1 MEVYM
6 TTKALTR
13 ANDFFPSVF
22 EDFLK
27 PWNEMTGMHGL
38 MGKTFTMPAVNITED
53 NDFYKISLAAP
64 GLEKKDFSIDV
75 EGNMLTISSE
85 KEENKETKNERLTR
99 KEYNYSSFSR
109 SFTLPEAVVAEK
121 IEAVYEGGELKV
133 MLPKREEAKKAIPS
147 KHITVK

>member
-1 MEVYM
+1 M

-22 EDFLK
+22 EDFFK

-38 MGKTFTMPAVNITED
+38 MGKTFTMPAVNVTED
-53 NDFYKISLAAP
+53 KDFYKISLAAP
-64 GLEKKDFSIDV
+64 GLEKKDFNIDV

-85 KEENKETKNERLTR
+85 KEEKKEEKNERLTR

-109 SFTLPEAVVAEK
+109 SFTLPEAVMTEK

-133 MLPKREEAKKAIPS
+133 MLPKKDEAKKAIPS
-147 KHITVK
+147 KHITIK

>member
-13 ANDFFPSVF
+13 TNDFFPSVF

-27 PWNEMTGMHGL
+27 PWNEMTGMYGL

-53 NDFYKISLAAP
+53 KDFYKISLAAP
-64 GLEKKDFSIDV
+64 GLEKKDFNIDV

-85 KEENKETKNERLTR
+85 KEEKKEEKNERLTR
-99 KEYNYSSFSR
+99 KEYNFSSFSR
-109 SFTLPEAVVAEK
+109 SFTLPEAVITEK

-133 MLPKREEAKKAIPS
+133 MLPKKDEAKKAIPS
-147 KHITVK
+147 KHITIK

>member
-1 MEVYM
+1 M

-13 ANDFFPSVF
+13 TNDFFPSVF

-27 PWNEMTGMHGL
+27 PWNEMTGMYGL

-53 NDFYKISLAAP
+53 KDFYKISLAAP
-64 GLEKKDFSIDV
+64 GLEKKDFNIDV

-85 KEENKETKNERLTR
+85 KEEKKEEKNERLTR
-99 KEYNYSSFSR
+99 KEYNFSSFSR
-109 SFTLPEAVVAEK
+109 SFTLPEAVITEK

-133 MLPKREEAKKAIPS
+133 MLPKKDEAKKAIPS
-147 KHITVK
+147 KHITIK